1 MNSLPKQKLP
11 ISKKGVQWK
20 EDCVN
25 YYERLSYTEQYSY
38 RSSNYRKAINYDL
51 YNGRFDI
58 KDFEYVCNPLGIK
71 GAEFP
76 AQMQHYDIIS
86 PAINLLMGEEIKRP
100 DNFKVISESA
110 DVISEKERM
119 RKQVMMQSLQS
130 MLQAQLDPESVDPNN
145 PPPTPEQVEEY
156 MKYSYQDVREIIAN
170 RTLNYLK
177 RFLNTRHTYNR
188 GWKDALIAG
197 EEIYWSGIVN
207 GDPVLRRCNPLD
219 ITVVLDND
227 SDFIDDAQA
236 VVEIRRMTIGNIIDE
251 FGDFLTEGQISEL
264 EEYLTGQAGNTDFR
278 FNGASTVLPD
288 RLVLN
293 TITNQDPTDKV
304 SPTNLYRANQI
315 AFNGNI
321 RVVHIEWKSMRKVGT
336 YRFFDED
343 GVQQEI
349 LIDENFKPKDL
360 DASSE
365 SIEWFWI
372 PEAWEGT
379 KIGKDIFVNIR
390 PKPNQRKRLD
400 NPYYCKLGYT
410 GLIYNATNSVS
421 VSLVDRMKPYQYLY
435 NILMYR
441 LELAFASDMGKVF
454 LMDIAQIPTSEGW
467 NVEQWMYYLK
477 AMKIA
482 FINSHEVGK
491 SGPTAGQRSNFNQFQ
506 SLDLTM
512 GNYIQQHINSL
523 EYIKNQVAFLSGVS
537 PQRLGA
543 ISSNELVGNVERSVN
558 QSAHITEPWFEAH
571 NQVKRNAYTSLLEC
585 AKIAWRDGKKI
596 QYVLDDMATEFFE
609 IDGPEFENTE
619 FSVFVSNSGKDDQV
633 LESLKQLSQVALQS
647 DKANLSEVVRMLKSD
662 SITEVTRM
670 LENGEA
676 KRMQQAQ
683 EQNQM
688 QQQMQQEA
696 LQAQMQQKEAE
707 MDLKRYEIDSNNQ
720 TKIQVAE
727 INVFS
732 RQEELDTNGDGI
744 PDPIALADQ
753 ALKEREQFSKD
764 YERKTKAE
772 LERKKVESDLKLRD
786 KELQMKEKELAS
798 KEKIEKLKAETALK
812 VARQNKNKYDS
823 KK

>member
-1 MNSLPKQKLP
+1 MNTLPKQKVS
-11 ISKKGVQWK
+11 ISKKNDTWR
-20 EDCVN
+20 ENCVN
-25 YYERLSYTEQYSY
+25 HYERLTYTEQYSY
-38 RSSNYRKAINYDL
+38 RASNYRKAINYDL
-51 YNGRFDI
+51 YNGRFDA
-58 KDFEYVCNPLGIK
+58 KDFEYVCNPLGLK
-71 GAEFP
+71 GVEFP

-100 DNFKVISESA
+100 DNFKVISESSN
-110 DVISEKERM
+110 VISEKERA
-119 RKQVMMQSLQS
+119 RKDMMMQSLQS

-145 PPPTPEQVEEY
+145 PPPTPEQIEEY
-156 MKYSYQDVREIIAN
+156 MKYTYQDVREIIAN
-170 RTLNYLK
+170 RSLGYLK
-177 RFLNTRHTYNR
+177 RFLNTRHIYNK

-197 EEIYWSGIVN
+197 EEIYHCGIIN
-207 GDPVLRRCNPLD
+207 GDPSLRRCNTLD
-219 ITVVLDND
+219 VTVILDND

-236 VVEIRRMTIGNIIDE
+236 VIEVRRMTIGNILDE
-251 FGDFLTEGQISEL
+251 FGEFLTDNQITEL
-264 EEYLTGQAGNTDFR
+264 EEYVLGQGGNTDFR

-288 RLVLN
+288 RLILQN
-293 TITNQDPTDKV
+293 ITNQDPTDKV
-304 SPTNLYRANQI
+304 SPANLYRANQV

-321 RVVHIEWKSMRKVGT
+321 RVIHVEWKSMRKIGT

-349 LIDENFKPKDL
+349 VVDENFKPKDL
-360 DASSE
+360 DPSSE

-421 VSLVDRMKPYQYLY
+421 VSLIDRMKPYQYLY
-435 NILMYR
+435 NVLMYR
-441 LELAFASDMGKVF
+441 LELAFASDMGKVL

-491 SGPTAGQRSNFNQFQ
+491 SGPTQGQRSNFNQFQ

-537 PQRLGA
+537 PQRLGS

-596 QYVLDDMATEFFE
+596 QYVLDDMATEFFN

-619 FSVFVSNSGKDDQV
+619 FSVFVSNSSKDDMIM
-633 LESLKQLSQVALQS
+633 ESLKQYAQVALQA
-647 DKANLSEVVRMLKSD
+647 DKVNLSEVVRMLKTD
-662 SITEVTRM
+662 SIQEITRM
-670 LENGEA
+670 LEAGETR
-676 KRMQQAQ
+676 KIQQMAQ
-683 EQNQM
+683 EG
-688 QQQMQQEA
+688 QMQQEMQQQA
-696 LQAQMQQKEAE
+696 MEAQMAQKQAE
-707 MDLKRYEIDSNNQ
+707 MDLKRYEVDANNQ
-720 TKIQVAE
+720 TKITVAE
-727 INVFS
+727 IGVFS
-732 RQEELDTNGDGI
+732 RQENLDTDGDGV
-744 PDPIALADQ
+744 PDPIAIADQ

-764 YERKTKAE
+764 YERKTKAD
-772 LERKKVESDLKLRD
+772 LERKKVESDLNLRN
-786 KELQMKEKELAS
+786 KELQMKEKEITS
-798 KEKIEKLKAETALK
+798 KMKIEKLKADTALK
-812 VARQNKNKYDS
+812 VARQNKNRHDK
-823 KK
+823 